1 MSDLSKILKEE
12 YDKQKSTITTQS
24 LMEMI
29 EEMMNLQEAFG
40 LVVEGDA
47 ASPRDITITYKGL
60 PQINISELGWANPDG
75 EPAEIGM
82 RNARE
87 RMEVLL

>member
-24 LMEMI
+24 LIEMI

-40 LVVEGDA
+40 LVVERTKQKKTKRKRKTL
-47 ASPRDITITYKGL
+47 SSICRH
-60 PQINISELGWANPDG
+60 
-75 EPAEIGM
+75 
-82 RNARE
+82 
-87 RMEVLL
+87 MEVRQMICLRSTI